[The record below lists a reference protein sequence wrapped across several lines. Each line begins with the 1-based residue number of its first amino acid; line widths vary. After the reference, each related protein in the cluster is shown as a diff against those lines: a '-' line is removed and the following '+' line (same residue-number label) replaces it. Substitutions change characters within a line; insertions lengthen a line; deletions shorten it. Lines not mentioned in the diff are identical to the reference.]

1 MERRDFLKAGAM
13 LGMGGALPG
22 VVFAQGRGKRN
33 GYGNLLILI
42 ELKGGNDGLNT
53 VVPASPARSTT
64 RCARASPSSASRCC
78 SSTIAMACIRPCS
91 R

>member
-22 VVFAQGRGKRN
+22 VVFAQGQGKRN

-53 VVPASPARSTT
+53 VVRIPARSTT

>member
-53 VVPASPARSTT
+53 VVP
-64 RCARASPSSASRCC
+64 
-78 SSTIAMACIRPCS
+78 
-91 R
+91 